1 MNADEGDIVVE
12 GTLHSLGTAI
22 LRIQGSGTSAFNSR
36 RTQGSGTL
44 TQRFLKWQRSR
55 LASQSFHKLPCQQ
68 LHAKLHTVG
77 ANSAHRLR
85 ANSSLVLS
93 TMVGAAFVFCT
104 YLCRTAA
111 ALLRLVLSC
120 FVQLLCINI
129 VPSRSFLR
137 SCPSCF
143 PFVRVAASCLHQGL
157 LIVDTAA
164 FHLWFPASSS
174 TRDTSEQRAYIRASL
189 PLGMPLR
196 AVVVRPH
203 PGDPTRSSLRICSSP
218 PCRTISSRT

>member
-1 MNADEGDIVVE
+1 MATPDSPHNPF
-12 GTLHSLGTAI
+12 
-22 LRIQGSGTSAFNSR
+22 TSSHANSYIR
-36 RTQGSGTL
+36 CR
-44 TQRFLKWQRSR
+44 K
-55 LASQSFHKLPCQQ
+55 H
-68 LHAKLHTVG
+68 
-77 ANSAHRLR
+77 SAHRLR
-85 ANSSLVLS
+85 VNSSLVLS